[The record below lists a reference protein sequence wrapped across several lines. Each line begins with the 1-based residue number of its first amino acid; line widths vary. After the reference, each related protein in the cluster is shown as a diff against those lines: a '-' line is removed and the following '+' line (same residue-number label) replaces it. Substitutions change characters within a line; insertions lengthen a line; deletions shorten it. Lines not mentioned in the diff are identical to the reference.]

1 MSNGTTPAILGL
13 LTWGPM
19 TGYELKNTLE
29 SSVSNF
35 WSESFGQIY
44 PELRRLAENGLVT
57 SANEGEETGKSRRR
71 YAITE
76 AGRAALRNWLAEPP
90 KHRPPRNEL
99 LLKVF
104 FARQGELNDVANHV
118 EETKKIYVHLL
129 AVIKN
134 KKETLKNK
142 FQGHPALPFWLM
154 TIRNGEL
161 SYAATIAWC
170 DEAIEELKHQQISA
184 TASSARTP

>member
-1 MSNGTTPAILGL
+1 MANGTTPAILGL
-13 LTWGPM
+13 LTWAPM

-44 PELRRLAENGLVT
+44 PELRRLAESGLVT
-57 SANEGEETGKSRRR
+57 SESEGEETGKSRRR

-76 AGRAALRNWLAEPP
+76 TGRAVLRTWLAEPP

-99 LLKVF
+99 LLKIF
-104 FARQGELNDVANHV
+104 FARQDDLNEVINHV
-118 EETKKIYVHLL
+118 EETKKVYGNRL
-129 AVIKN
+129 AIIRT
-134 KKETLKNK
+134 KKEALEKK

-170 DEAIEELKHQQISA
+170 DEAIEELKHQQISV

>member
-1 MSNGTTPAILGL
+1 MANGTTPAILGL

-19 TGYELKNTLE
+19 TGYELKSTLE
-29 SSVSNF
+29 SSVGNF

-57 SANEGEETGKSRRR
+57 SSSEGEETGKSRRR

-76 AGRAALRNWLAEPP
+76 AGRDALKNWLAESP

-99 LLKVF
+99 LLKIF
-104 FARQGELNDVANHV
+104 FARQGNLDDVVGYV
-118 EETKKIYVHLL
+118 EETRRLYMSRQAALE
-129 AVIKN
+129 
-134 KKETLKNK
+134 KKEDALKVK

-154 TIRNGEL
+154 TIRNGKY
-161 SYAATIAWC
+161 SYAATVAWC
-170 DEAIEELKHQQISA
+170 DETIEELKKQQISVI
-184 TASSARTP
+184 ASS